1 MRLEAAV
8 PGETRLCGHV
18 QRRIHLIWEEEIALA
33 RLATPLQPLAPRLA
47 FEGSLALT
55 PRGVHGCVGRPV
67 VGEQV
72 LARGQ
77 SGCAS
82 TAAHLVVHR
91 VLLLV
96 LIVLAAVVVVVV
108 VVELPILPC
117 ARVVRLVLLVLG
129 RPLRIRKLLIRGP
142 RLLNQW
148 LMREA
153 ISG

>member
-55 PRGVHGCVGRPV
+55 PRGVHGCVGCPV

-72 LARGQ
+72 LACGQ

-96 LIVLAAVVVVVV
+96 LIVLAAVVVIVV

-117 ARVVRLVLLVLG
+117 ARVVRLVLLILG

-142 RLLNQW
+142 RLLSQW

>member
-55 PRGVHGCVGRPV
+55 PRGVHGCVGCPV

-142 RLLNQW
+142 RLLSQW

>member
-18 QRRIHLIWEEEIALA
+18 QRRIHLIWKEEIALA

-55 PRGVHGCVGRPV
+55 PRGVHGCVGCPV

-96 LIVLAAVVVVVV
+96 LVVLAAVVVVVV